1 MALTKEERDRLT
13 LKALQLQQKTRQRKS
28 VLEPYKD
35 WIRDMIETRD
45 MTFRILTHVLQTE
58 CGIKITEQ
66 SLNEWYRRHIG
77 RPPRSRAS
85 GKRGPRMVE
94 EETDAESSE
103 ELPLMAVS
111 APRRTPN
118 TAAAA
123 LAPRSAPAQ
132 AAPAKTPAKKRLE
145 YNSPDEWSL

>member
-85 GKRGPRMVE
+85 GKRGPRSVE
-94 EETDAESSE
+94 EETH
-103 ELPLMAVS
+103 ELEPLMAAS
-111 APRRTPN
+111 TPRRPPV
-118 TAAAA
+118 AVP
-123 LAPRSAPAQ
+123 APVPLPAPAPATAGK
-132 AAPAKTPAKKRLE
+132 AAKPAKRLE

>member
-13 LKALQLQQKTRQRKS
+13 LKALQLQKKTRQRKS

-58 CGIKITEQ
+58 CEIKITEQ

-77 RPPRSRAS
+77 KPPRSRSS
-85 GKRGPRMVE
+85 GKRGPRQAQDE
-94 EETDAESSE
+94 ASNS
-103 ELPLMAVS
+103 
-111 APRRTPN
+111 
-118 TAAAA
+118 
-123 LAPRSAPAQ
+123 AQ
-132 AAPAKTPAKKRLE
+132 AEAVHELEPLLARRPATPASEPAPAKTAAKPGSKRLS
-145 YNSPDEWSL
+145 YNSPDQWSL